1 MGNENYIKT
10 SIRERILLQ
19 RLIDF
24 KDLELIKFSDESGYS
39 KWDAVIISGNNKCL
53 IESKVRSYNISTFN
67 GWIIEKNKYDFL
79 IEQYQKHKAI
89 PIYINFHNDGIQIW
103 DLSKIVEPIWSEQ
116 QLPKNSQDEDE
127 EIKIKIVGELDSNL
141 SEHIFININWI
152 SISKEVQKIYT
163 QKYDDRGN

>member
-1 MGNENYIKT
+1 MGNESYIKT

-24 KDLELIKFSDESGYS
+24 KDLELIKFSQEDSYA
-39 KWDAVIISGNNKCL
+39 KWDAVIMSGNNKCL

-89 PIYINFHNDGIQIW
+89 PLYINFHNDGIQIW
-103 DLSKIVEPIWSEQ
+103 DLSKIKEPIWGKQ

-127 EIKIKIVGELDSNL
+127 EIKTKIVGELDGKL

-152 SISKEVQKIYT
+152 SLSKEVQKIYT
-163 QKYDDRGN
+163 EKYGE

>member
-1 MGNENYIKT
+1 MEESYIKT

-24 KDLELIKFSDESGYS
+24 KDLELIKFSQEDSYD
-39 KWDAVIISGNNKCL
+39 KWDAVIMSGNNICL
-53 IESKVRSYNISTFN
+53 VESKVRFYNISAFN
-67 GWIIEKNKYDFL
+67 DWIIEKNKYDFL
-79 IEQYQKHKAI
+79 IQESKKYNII
-89 PIYINFHNDGIQIW
+89 PLYINFHIDGIQVW
-103 DLSKIVEPIWSEQ
+103 DLSKIAEPVWSEQ
-116 QLPKNSQDEDE
+116 QLPKNSQDKDE
-127 EIKIKIVGELDSNL
+127 EIKIKIVGELNSNL

>member
-19 RLIDF
+19 KLSEVKDF
-24 KDLELIKFSDESGYS
+24 QVVKFSNESGYA
-39 KWDAVIISGNNKCL
+39 KWDAVIMSGNSICL
-53 IESKVRSYNISTFN
+53 AESKIRFYNISTFN

-89 PIYINFHNDGIQIW
+89 PLYINFHNDGIQIW
-103 DLSKIVEPIWSEQ
+103 DLSKIMEPIWSEQ

-127 EIKIKIVGELDSNL
+127 EIEIKIVGELDSKL